1 MAEKNKKGK
10 MTLDKL
16 ALMVGNGFNAV
27 DKRFEQVDKRFEQVD
42 KRFGQVDKRF
52 GQIDKRFEDMDGRF
66 DVLEN
71 KVDRI
76 ESELIG
82 VVNKVENLDVS
93 LNREIKQV
101 KKRVDKLENAVFVK
115 S

>member
-1 MAEKNKKGK
+1 MKQAAKKSK

-27 DKRFEQVDKRFEQVD
+27 DKRFEQVDKRFE
-42 KRFGQVDKRF
+42 
-52 GQIDKRFEDMDGRF
+52 DMDGRF

-71 KVDRI
+71 KIDRV
-76 ESELIG
+76 ESELCE